1 MTGKQH
7 FPTHTKKQQQPQQE
21 YNKVGDVINKNYRL
35 TNLFL
40 VPFAGVAYSLSD
52 VKVIVGRGL
61 PLSFREL
68 VQKEINKEK
77 DENMYNKI

>member
-40 VPFAGVAYSLSD
+40 VPFSGVAYSLSD
-52 VKVIVGRGL
+52 V
-61 PLSFREL
+61 
-68 VQKEINKEK
+68 
-77 DENMYNKI
+77 

>member
-7 FPTHTKKQQQPQQE
+7 FPTHTKKQQQQQQQPQQE

-40 VPFAGVAYSLSD
+40 VPFAGVAHSLSD
-52 VKVIVGRGL
+52 V
-61 PLSFREL
+61 
-68 VQKEINKEK
+68 
-77 DENMYNKI
+77 

>member
-7 FPTHTKKQQQPQQE
+7 FPTHTKKQQQLQQA
-21 YNKVGDVINKNYRL
+21 YIKVGDVINKNYRL

-61 PLSFREL
+61 PLSFRKL
-68 VQKEINKEK
+68 V
-77 DENMYNKI
+77 

>member
-7 FPTHTKKQQQPQQE
+7 FPTHTKKQQQLQQE

-52 VKVIVGRGL
+52 V
-61 PLSFREL
+61 
-68 VQKEINKEK
+68 
-77 DENMYNKI
+77 

>member
-1 MTGKQH
+1 MNHISDIFFKKRLWLGSNTS
-7 FPTHTKKQQQPQQE
+7 PHTQKKQQQPQQE

-52 VKVIVGRGL
+52 V
-61 PLSFREL
+61 
-68 VQKEINKEK
+68 
-77 DENMYNKI
+77 